1 MKKKVYEFKNGIKL
15 EVKDNE
21 SLFEAFYRLFCWDC
35 EKSPY
40 CHNACSEFSDTCENI
55 DDVLDMMEE
64 LGVESL

>member
-35 EKSPY
+35 EKAPY
-40 CHNACSEFSDTCENI
+40 CHNACSEFSDTCDNI
-55 DDVLDMMEE
+55 DEITEMLEE
-64 LGVESL
+64 INETL